1 MMGPLG
7 FVNWRVVHT
16 RFCPLMWIAAA
27 ILAWV
32 ILMHLAPSPRGTAR
46 HAMTHGVLYRA
57 GAI

>member
-32 ILMHLAPSPRGTAR
+32 ILMHLAPSPAAPRVMR
-46 HAMTHGVLYRA
+46 
-57 GAI
+57 